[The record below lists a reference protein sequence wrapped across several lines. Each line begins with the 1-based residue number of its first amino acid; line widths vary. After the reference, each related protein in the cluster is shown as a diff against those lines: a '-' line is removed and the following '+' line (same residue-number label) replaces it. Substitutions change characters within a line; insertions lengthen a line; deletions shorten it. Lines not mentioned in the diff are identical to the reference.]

1 MKIVKKIEFLEL
13 FHSRYFGGGLGLGL
27 SVLFFFVFLGA
38 VDYQLHTIPNEDLP
52 ISSSKWPK
60 KAFFLAINIASLYIV
75 LVIIAHFLP
84 IPTSSLAVMNLLIH
98 SFVVGILIPLNIIR
112 ECPNLK
118 FYVIAQLKEP
128 TPIMPWV
135 GGDKGYNIPPFS
147 EDHGFDLSDCCQIE
161 ASTTEISG

>member
-1 MKIVKKIEFLEL
+1 M
-13 FHSRYFGGGLGLGL
+13 GLGL

-60 KAFFLAINIASLYIV
+60 KAINIASLYIV

>member
-1 MKIVKKIEFLEL
+1 M
-13 FHSRYFGGGLGLGL
+13 GLGL

-38 VDYQLHTIPNEDLP
+38 VDYQLHTIPNADLP

-147 EDHGFDLSDCCQIE
+147 EDLGFDLSDCCQIE
-161 ASTTEISG
+161 ASTTEISA

>member
-1 MKIVKKIEFLEL
+1 M
-13 FHSRYFGGGLGLGL
+13 GLGL

-147 EDHGFDLSDCCQIE
+147 EDLGFDLSDCDQIE

>member
-1 MKIVKKIEFLEL
+1 M
-13 FHSRYFGGGLGLGL
+13 GLGL

-147 EDHGFDLSDCCQIE
+147 EDLGFDLSDCCQIE

>member
-1 MKIVKKIEFLEL
+1 M
-13 FHSRYFGGGLGLGL
+13 GLGL

-147 EDHGFDLSDCCQIE
+147 EDLGFDLSDCYQIE
-161 ASTTEISG
+161 ASTTEISA